1 MSKWQVIN
9 NRHNR
14 CNNRK
19 SRKCSFLIAYICIH
33 SYLKRMKM
41 NLYMTDKRYK
51 ETIHTDK
58 NNYEYTTITQ
68 DENKVRIYTL
78 KNGLKVFL
86 AQNFDA
92 PRIQTYIPVRTGS
105 NNDPSDNTGLAHY
118 LEHMMFKGTS
128 RLGTQNWEKEKVL
141 LDQISDLYEQHKA
154 EQDPEKKKEIYTK
167 IDEVSQQASQYAI
180 ANEYDKVISSLGAS
194 GTNAHTWFDET
205 VYKNNIPN
213 NELEKWLKVE
223 KERFSELTLRLFHT
237 ELESVYEEFNRAQD
251 NDSRLVNYELM
262 DALFPTH
269 PNGQQTTLGKP
280 EHLKNPSMKAI
291 HKYFDEYYV
300 PNNYAMVLV
309 GDLDFEETIQ
319 LVDQY
324 FGAIPYKEL
333 PKKTPIIEKPLTEIV
348 ERTVKS
354 PTTPRTQLAWR
365 TDSYGSREAIL
376 ADIIANILSNRGE
389 AGLLDLNINQ
399 TQRMLWAQAFSVG
412 LKEYG
417 YFSIVAVP
425 KEMQTLNE
433 AKEMVLEQIE
443 LLKKGDFPDW
453 MLPAIINDFKLQRMK
468 TLETADGLA
477 TNLYDTYIKGRSWEE
492 ELSEMDEYSTVT
504 KQEVVDFSNEFFKDN
519 YVLINKE
526 KGVNDKL
533 LRVDNPGITPI
544 KINREAQSEFLQEIL
559 AEKTED
565 IQPEFIDYQK
575 EIKTTSVKDKKLS
588 FVKNKY
594 NEIAQAHFIFP
605 FGSDHDR
612 DLGISTQVLQ
622 YLGTEKF
629 SPEDLKKEFFK
640 IGVSNDFKTSA
651 DQLLISLSGLEENL
665 EKGIELLQHWM
676 HNVQPDQEIYNQF
689 VETILENREAV
700 KKDKNRI
707 MTALTNYTKLG
718 EFSRFT
724 DIISKEELESSNVEV
739 FTDRMKKLFDYPYQV
754 FFYGKSFENF
764 TNYIEKYIETASLQ
778 IPEPKK
784 YPEPETKGNVYFMNY
799 DMVQMEMSKIGRGNE
814 VNTANFG
821 KINVFNEYFGRGL
834 SSIVFQEIRESK
846 SLAYSAYVSYAANS
860 ESGHPDY
867 ITTYIGTQ
875 PDKLQIAVDT
885 MSELMNE
892 LPEVPIQFENARNAA
907 LKQIASTR
915 ITRTTIFFNTLRLKK
930 IGISHDF
937 RKDIYQQIQSLKFD
951 DVNKFYQTEIKPV
964 HFNTA
969 IIGKRENLNM
979 EAVNQMGEFKELTLK
994 DIFGH

>member
-1 MSKWQVIN
+1 
-9 NRHNR
+9 
-14 CNNRK
+14 
-19 SRKCSFLIAYICIH
+19 
-33 SYLKRMKM
+33 MKM

-128 RLGTQNWEKEKVL
+128 RLGTQNWELEKVL

-167 IDEVSQQASQYAI
+167 IDEVSQEASQYAI

-300 PNNYAMVLV
+300 PNNYAMVFV

-324 FGAIPYKEL
+324 FGVIPYKEL

-365 TDSYGSREAIL
+365 TESYGSREAIL

-468 TLETADGLA
+468 ALETADGLA
-477 TNLYDTYIKGRSWEE
+477 TNLYDTYIKGRTWEQ

-504 KQEVVDFSNEFFKDN
+504 KEEVVDFSNEFFKDN
-519 YVLINKE
+519 YVIINKE

-559 AEKTED
+559 AEKTGD

-575 EIKTTSVKDKKLS
+575 EIKTEVVKDKKLS

-665 EKGIELLQHWM
+665 EQGIELLQHWM
-676 HNVQPDQEIYNQF
+676 HNVKPDQEIYNQF

-724 DIISKEELESSNVEV
+724 DIISKEELESTNVEV
-739 FTDRMKKLFDYPYQV
+739 FTDKMKKLFDYPYQL
-754 FFYGKSFENF
+754 FFYGKNFENF
-764 TNYIEKYIETASLQ
+764 SQYIEKYIETASLQ

-846 SLAYSAYVSYAANS
+846 SLAYSAYVSYAANA

-885 MSELMNE
+885 MSELMSE
-892 LPEVPIQFENARNAA
+892 LPEVPTQFENARNAA

-951 DVNKFYQTEIKPV
+951 DVKQFYQSDIKPV

>member
-1 MSKWQVIN
+1 
-9 NRHNR
+9 
-14 CNNRK
+14 
-19 SRKCSFLIAYICIH
+19 
-33 SYLKRMKM
+33 
-41 NLYMTDKRYK
+41 MTDRRYR
-51 ETIHTDK
+51 ETIHTDF
-58 NNYEYTTITQ
+58 NNYEYITISN

-128 RLGTQNWEKEKVL
+128 KIGTQNWEKESKL

-154 EQDPEKKKEIYTK
+154 ESNPEKKKEIYKK
-167 IDEVSQQASQYAI
+167 IDEISQEASQYAI
-180 ANEYDKVISSLGAS
+180 ANEYDKAISSLGAT

-223 KERFSELTLRLFHT
+223 KERFSEIVLRLFHT

-300 PNNYAMVLV
+300 PNNYAVVLV
-309 GDLDFEETIQ
+309 GDLDFEKTIQ

-324 FGAIPYKEL
+324 FGAIPYREL
-333 PKKTPIIEKPLTEIV
+333 PKKTPIIEKPITEIV
-348 ERTVKS
+348 RRTVKS
-354 PTTPRTQLAWR
+354 PTTPRVQLAWR
-365 TDSYGSREAIL
+365 TESYGTREAML
-376 ADIIANILSNRGE
+376 ADIVANILSNRGE

-399 TQRMLWAQAFSVG
+399 TQKLLWGQAFSVG

-425 KEMQTLNE
+425 KETQTLDE
-433 AKEMVLEQIE
+433 AKELVLEQIE
-443 LLKKGDFPDW
+443 LLKNGDFPDW

-477 TNLYDTYIKGRSWEE
+477 TNLYDTYIKGRTWEQ
-492 ELSEMDEYSTVT
+492 ELNEMDEYAQFTKEDVVT
-504 KQEVVDFSNEFFKDN
+504 FSNEFFREN
-519 YVLINKE
+519 YVIVYKE
-526 KGVNDKL
+526 KGTNDRL
-533 LRVDNPGITPI
+533 IRVENPGITPV
-544 KINREAQSEFLQEIL
+544 KINRENQSEFLQQIL
-559 AEKTED
+559 EEKTGD

-575 EIKTTSVKDKKLS
+575 EIKTDVIKDKKLS

-594 NEIAQAHFIFP
+594 NDIAQVHFIFP

-612 DLGISTQVLQ
+612 DLGVSTQILQ
-622 YLGTEKF
+622 YLGTDQF

-640 IGVSNDFKTSA
+640 IGVSNDFKTTN
-651 DQLLISLSGLEENL
+651 DQLLISLSGLEENI

-676 HNVQPDQEIYNQF
+676 YKVKPDREIYEQF
-689 VETILENREAV
+689 VETVLENRAAV
-700 KKDKNRI
+700 KKDKSRI

-718 EFSRFT
+718 ASSRFT
-724 DIISKEELESSNVEV
+724 DIISEEELKNADVEV
-739 FTDRMKKLFDYPYQV
+739 FTDRLKKLFKFPYQI
-754 FFYGKSFENF
+754 FFYGKNFESF
-764 TNYIEKYIETASLQ
+764 TGYIGKYIENATLQ
-778 IPEPKK
+778 VSEPKL
-784 YPEPETKGNVYFMNY
+784 YPEPETSGNVYFINY
-799 DMVQMEMSKIGRGNE
+799 DMVQMEMSKVGRGNP
-814 VNTANFG
+814 VNINNFG

-846 SLAYSAYVSYAANS
+846 SLAYSAYVSYAPNS
-860 ESGHPDY
+860 ELNHPDY

-885 MSELMNE
+885 MTELMSE
-892 LPEVPIQFENARNAA
+892 LPEVPSQFENARNAA

-915 ITRTTIFFNTLRLKK
+915 ITRTNIFFNTLRLKK
-930 IGISHDF
+930 LGIDYDF
-937 RKDIYQQIQSLKFD
+937 RKDIYQQIENLKFSD
-951 DVNKFYQTEIKPV
+951 LKEFYQTSIKPI

-969 IIGKRENLNM
+969 IIGKKENLNR
-979 EAVNQMGEFKELTLK
+979 EAVNKMGTFKEVSLK